1 MLLSVNFT
9 IVVFAVFSVTV
20 SFNPSLCCLSPF
32 LLSYV
37 AVSRPCCLTEFYPDK
52 PSYYYLYFPENNQ
65 SLNMIHSIKKCFLL
79 HTRDNLASTTAT
91 TAYRYSKFA

>member
-9 IVVFAVFSVTV
+9 IVFAFFFVAV

-37 AVSRPCCLTEFYPDK
+37 AVSRPRRLSEFYPNK
-52 PSYYYLYFPENNQ
+52 PS
-65 SLNMIHSIKKCFLL
+65 
-79 HTRDNLASTTAT
+79 
-91 TAYRYSKFA
+91 